1 MAINTYRFWM
11 ATDAN
16 RLLANQNAFIQA
28 AAPDFYQG
36 NVAQLE
42 LHIVASSGVGTS
54 PVELPFP
61 AGAEISVAV
70 GDTNTYP
77 TGGSWELSVD
87 EVETA
92 PMPYNATTAQV
103 ASALNALSSVSSAGG
118 VSVYKTGDGYT
129 ITWNTY
135 GLKPSIG
142 IGPDTLTPSS
152 YQSISLVQTGSAINR
167 QIVFVE
173 LRQNPIALG
182 VEWTPLPSPT
192 VTVSEVQAW
201 NGTNK
206 IYRVTIAPQP
216 KAGTITIAYGTKTA
230 TLSYNASPAS
240 ITSALSPAQAF
251 ATGQYQWDIAI
262 VEDSVL
268 TASGSLVGY
277 NGYSGSIN
285 FATAECHQFLAG
297 AERKSTTLE
306 VSMSL
311 DDKRYTLIQT
321 LCNVFADVVSDGVL
335 VPLPLG
341 VALSEQVA
349 NARFVRRDVD
359 QNPDAATQDVIW
371 KNLGVE
377 TLGSDVA
384 GAITNA
390 DSPSAANPFAT
401 MSDIPNE
408 TEAVWG
414 GISGTLSNQTDLQA
428 ELDDKYDASNPD
440 GFITSSALAG
450 YATES
455 WVTSQGYITSASFN
469 DYARLDGATFTGG
482 VNFTWTLGFQDNG
495 HLDASG
501 VDSDGRF
508 RIRFGQGNGGSI
520 AWGDFGF
527 NGTYLVY
534 GNGENQ
540 TETVA
545 SQTWVKAGLTFT
557 GKVNMA
563 APTAGSASLNLGVG
577 TAPTTSVAGDI
588 WIATNIN
595 YRDSAGV
602 QKAVA
607 NTNTL
612 NTYTA
617 PQIIQTTVGTVNPA
631 LRITQLGTGNAL
643 LVEDQNTPDTSA
655 LVVDASG
662 NVGVGVATGYTSTS
676 KLEVVGNVKGTTLST
691 ASGPAFS
698 LDSIVSHTGG
708 SDTNDLLVTIGGVN
722 YRIGMRIV

>member
-1 MAINTYRFWM
+1 
-11 ATDAN
+11 
-16 RLLANQNAFIQA
+16 
-28 AAPDFYQG
+28 
-36 NVAQLE
+36 
-42 LHIVASSGVGTS
+42 
-54 PVELPFP
+54 
-61 AGAEISVAV
+61 
-70 GDTNTYP
+70 
-77 TGGSWELSVD
+77 
-87 EVETA
+87 
-92 PMPYNATTAQV
+92 
-103 ASALNALSSVSSAGG
+103 
-118 VSVYKTGDGYT
+118 
-129 ITWNTY
+129 
-135 GLKPSIG
+135 
-142 IGPDTLTPSS
+142 
-152 YQSISLVQTGSAINR
+152 
-167 QIVFVE
+167 
-173 LRQNPIALG
+173 
-182 VEWTPLPSPT
+182 
-192 VTVSEVQAW
+192 
-201 NGTNK
+201 
-206 IYRVTIAPQP
+206 
-216 KAGTITIAYGTKTA
+216 
-230 TLSYNASPAS
+230 
-240 ITSALSPAQAF
+240 
-251 ATGQYQWDIAI
+251 
-262 VEDSVL
+262 
-268 TASGSLVGY
+268 
-277 NGYSGSIN
+277 
-285 FATAECHQFLAG
+285 
-297 AERKSTTLE
+297 
-306 VSMSL
+306 MSL